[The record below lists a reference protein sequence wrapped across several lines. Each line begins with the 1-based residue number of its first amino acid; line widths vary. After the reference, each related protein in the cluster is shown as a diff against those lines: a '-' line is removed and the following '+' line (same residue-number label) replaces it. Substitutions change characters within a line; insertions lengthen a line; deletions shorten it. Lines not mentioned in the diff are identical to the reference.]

1 MTRYD
6 IILYGATGFTG
17 QRAAAYLQEHAPMSV
32 RWAIAGR
39 NEAKLLAL
47 KKELNLSVDALI
59 ADAMNE
65 EDIDILVQQTEVFIS
80 TVGPYALYGSEI
92 VKHCS
97 KYGVHYVD
105 ITGES
110 PWVRDMLEE
119 HGEIAKAT
127 KAKIISFCGFD
138 SVPADLGIWFLQKYM
153 RETWQSELS
162 KAEGYYTLAGGGLNG
177 GTLLSALNMLEK
189 GEAKRLGNPKL
200 LTKGLN
206 HRDFIPK
213 VKNRKKN
220 HYAEDVNK
228 WVYPFFMAEIN
239 TKVVYRSIGLAAEYE
254 LPYPEQFIYEEYHA
268 IGKRSA
274 AFIGAAGMAS
284 FGLLGQLAAFRKIVK
299 KLGPS
304 SGEGPKEKDIE
315 EGFFKLRIVG
325 EDNKGNRAMMT
336 LKYNGDAGNK
346 ATICFLCECA
356 LGLSLD
362 KERLPAY
369 SGFLTPSIALGS
381 VLLERLIVAGLEISC
396 ETI

>member
-17 QRAAAYLQEHAPMSV
+17 QRAAAYLQEHAPASI

-47 KKELNLSVDALI
+47 KKELKLGVDALI

-65 EDIDILVQQTEVFIS
+65 EDIDILVQQTDVFIS

-105 ITGES
+105 ITGET
-110 PWVRDMLEE
+110 PWVRDMLDEY
-119 HGEIAKAT
+119 GEIAQAT

-138 SVPADLGIWFLQKYM
+138 SIPADLGVWFLQKYM
-153 RETWQSELS
+153 RETWQSEL
-162 KAEGYYTLAGGGLNG
+162 KTATGYYTLAGGGLNG

-189 GEAKRLGNPKL
+189 GEDKRLANPKL
-200 LTKGLN
+200 LTKGLK
-206 HRDFIPK
+206 HRDFIAPI
-213 VKNRKKN
+213 KNSKKN
-220 HYAEDVNK
+220 HYAKDVKK

-239 TKVVYRSIGLAAEYE
+239 TKVVYRSVGLAAEYN
-254 LPYPEQFIYEEYHA
+254 LPYPAQFTYEEYHA

-284 FGLLGQLAAFRKIVK
+284 FGLFGQFGLFRNIIK

-304 SGEGPKEKDIE
+304 AGEGPKENDIE

-325 EDNKGNRAMMT
+325 EDQKGNRAMMT

-346 ATICFLCECA
+346 ATTCFLCECA

-369 SGFLTPSIALGS
+369 SGFLTPSVALGS
-381 VLLERLIVAGLEISC
+381 ILLERLLVAGLEISC

>member
-39 NEAKLLAL
+39 NEKKLLNL
-47 KKELNLSVDALI
+47 KRELNLNVDALV
-59 ADAMNE
+59 ADATNE
-65 EDIDILVQQTEVFIS
+65 EDIDILVQQTQVLMT
-80 TVGPYALYGSEI
+80 TVGPYALYGSEL
-92 VKHCS
+92 VRHCA

-119 HGEIAKAT
+119 HGEIAQAT
-127 KAKIISFCGFD
+127 KAKIIPFCGFD
-138 SVPADLGIWFLQKYM
+138 SIPADLGVWFLQKYM
-153 RETWQSELS
+153 RETWQSELVEA
-162 KAEGYYTLAGGGLNG
+162 KAYYTLAGGGLNG

-189 GEAKRLGNPKL
+189 GEEKRLANPKL
-200 LTKGLN
+200 LTKDLK
-206 HRDFIPK
+206 HRHFIPK
-213 VKNRKKN
+213 IRNRKKN
-220 HYAEDVNK
+220 HYAKEIDK

-239 TKVVYRSIGLAAEYE
+239 TKVVYRSIALAAEYN
-254 LPYPEQFIYEEYHA
+254 LPHPNQFIYQEYHA
-268 IGKRSA
+268 IGKRIPA
-274 AFIGAAGMAS
+274 LMGTVGMAS
-284 FGLLGQLAAFRKIVK
+284 FGILGQFKPFRSLVK

-304 SGEGPKEKDIE
+304 SGEGPKETDIE

-325 EDNKGNRAMMT
+325 EDNQGHRAMMT

-346 ATICFLCECA
+346 ATICFLCESA
-356 LGLSLD
+356 LALSLD
-362 KERLPAY
+362 IERLPNY
-369 SGFLTPSIALGS
+369 SGFLTPTIAFDSI
-381 VLLERLIVAGLEISC
+381 LLERLIAAGLEISC